1 MSSYAKKG
9 DWVQIRQIILEPG
22 QRSSQVPEDTS
33 KVPLVLLVKGFSAS
47 DANLGDKVTIT
58 TVIGREITGELV
70 AVNPSYNHSF
80 GSPPRE
86 LISIGSEL
94 RRMLK
99 DDK

>member
-33 KVPLVLLVKGFSAS
+33 KVPLVLLVKGFLTS

>member
-1 MSSYAKKG
+1 MSVYAKKG
-9 DWVQIRQIILEPG
+9 DWVQIRQIVLEPG

-33 KVPLVLLVKGFSAS
+33 KVPFILLVKGFLTS

-70 AVNPSYNHSF
+70 AVNPGYNHSF
-80 GSPPRE
+80 GPPPRE
-86 LISIGSEL
+86 LMSIGSEL
-94 RRMLK
+94 RSILK